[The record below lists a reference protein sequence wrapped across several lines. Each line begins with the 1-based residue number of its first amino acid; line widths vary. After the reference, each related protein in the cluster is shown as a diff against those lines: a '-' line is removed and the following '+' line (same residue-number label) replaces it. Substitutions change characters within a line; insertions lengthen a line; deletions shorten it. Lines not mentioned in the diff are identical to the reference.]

1 MILGK
6 MNTRNKQRTG
16 TSVFGGSFGC
26 NTGNGAGT
34 FSGIGSPTTYT
45 EISQSASLF
54 GGGSKQLAGQSPL
67 FGGNGVSQHTPS
79 MMTNGTD
86 SVSKQNASLFGASGG
101 HNSSM
106 QTASNVSSL
115 FGAGTN
121 SFGTKTATSPLI
133 GGQPG
138 VTVTSP
144 LSAMIGGQP
153 GVTVTSP
160 PSAMFGTPNS
170 GQIPQE
176 PPKSPSLFGTPS
188 PSPPPPPS
196 TQPTDTA
203 SLFGQPPPQSTPFAA
218 PPSFGSSA
226 AANSENV
233 TALMESINTLS
244 KKLEAS
250 ERVVIKYQVVCG
262 IHCHPL
268 TEMSK
273 DELGGPYVNGFT
285 CSRCHQV
292 QSDFSDRYYHCTVCP
307 TDPQKG
313 GVDFCCHCIRSRLGS
328 EMSH

>member
-6 MNTRNKQRTG
+6 MNTRNNQRTG
-16 TSVFGGSFGC
+16 ASVFGGSFGG

-45 EISQSASLF
+45 ETSQSASLF

-79 MMTNGTD
+79 MITNGTD
-86 SVSKQNASLFGASGG
+86 SISNQSASLFGTSGG
-101 HNSSM
+101 HNNTM
-106 QTASNVSSL
+106 QTATNVSSL
-115 FGAGTN
+115 IGTRTVGTN
-121 SFGTKTATSPLI
+121 SFGTKTETSP
-133 GGQPG
+133 
-138 VTVTSP
+138 
-144 LSAMIGGQP
+144 MIGGQP
-153 GVTVTSP
+153 GITVKSP
-160 PSAMFGTPNS
+160 LSAMFGTPNS
-170 GQIPQE
+170 GQIPQA
-176 PPKSPSLFGTPS
+176 PPKSPSLFET
-188 PSPPPPPS
+188 PSPPPSLIAQPAQPP
-196 TQPTDTA
+196 Q
-203 SLFGQPPPQSTPFAA
+203 PPQSVPFAG
-218 PPSFGSSA
+218 PPSFGSPA
-226 AANSENV
+226 TANSENV

-273 DELGGPYVNGFT
+273 DELAGPYVNGFS
-285 CSRCHQV
+285 CSRCLQV